1 MPLYP
6 RKEFADFLDTSP
18 NALAVYV
25 QRKKIVVQKDGF
37 INTEDP
43 TNVVFLE
50 KWKVKQAKE
59 QAKNGPKKP
68 NAQIKMR
75 VVDSETTGSQL
86 VNPEDT
92 EKSEQTD
99 SSQGLNKLTKEKL
112 ASENE
117 KRMEEIALL
126 KLKREKQSG
135 LVIPTALVKH
145 VFTSAAKSQA
155 NNFYHAADALLTEF
169 SKVKGLNAN
178 EKAEMRKKLTDTVN
192 NFCDLT
198 VLEGIKSIEV
208 IVEDYSTKKGVGE
221 RD

>member
-6 RKEFADFLDTSP
+6 RKEFAEFLETSL

-25 QRKKIVVQKDGF
+25 QRKKIVVQKDGL

-43 TNVVFLE
+43 TNVVFLS
-50 KWKVKQAKE
+50 KWKVSKSKKAAKE
-59 QAKNGPKKP
+59 APKQQLK
-68 NAQIKMR
+68 IKS
-75 VVDSETTGSQL
+75 VEPGATGNDLFDQ
-86 VNPEDT
+86 EQ
-92 EKSEQTD
+92 EKTEQTD

-117 KRMEEIALL
+117 KRNEEIALL

-145 VFTSAAKSQA
+145 VFTASSKSQA
-155 NNFYHAADALLTEF
+155 NNFHHAADALLTEF
-169 SKVKGLNAN
+169 SKLKSLTVN
-178 EKAEMRKKLTDTVN
+178 EKAEMRKKLIDTIN
-192 NFCDLT
+192 NFCELT

-208 IVEDYSTKKGVGE
+208 IVEDYSSKKGVGE
-221 RD
+221 RE